1 MWTFLWRERRPF
13 REEGRGIEGGR
24 GRKRW
29 NEMGR
34 RDGPIEK
41 NDVMC
46 SVRLR
51 PRLLQLDELHGNGN
65 HRNCPDREEE
75 RDGMMESKSR
85 ILAPNGVWIV
95 T

>member
-1 MWTFLWRERRPF
+1 
-13 REEGRGIEGGR
+13 
-24 GRKRW
+24 
-29 NEMGR
+29 MGW

-46 SVRLR
+46 SLPRLR

-65 HRNCPDREEE
+65 HRNCPDSIEGRE

-85 ILAPNGVWIV
+85 ILALNGVWIE